1 MKTIGGGK
9 GPRARAI
16 LAAGTAACLTLFGA
30 PTEAL
35 WEVVPLASD
44 RPRHVEI
51 GDGRGDGVERVYA
64 LGSNSYQTYRRISE
78 YSRANGGWK
87 ESVVIEENRGI
98 AEFRLG
104 IGCDNEPAVVART
117 KIGKI
122 LIARHIAGAWA
133 VREASPSELS
143 GFVLKGGLFGSLSLS
158 VFRELEMSDGKS
170 LVVVTSP
177 ALTLPGSR
185 CLSKS
190 DPVPAPTQY
199 SVHFRMNPAEGG
211 TAHFFGYKTR
221 TETYTS
227 YLLKDGGYG
236 SELTVPHGEAGERYH
251 FAIEQ
256 DHRGKWKLT
265 KLNVSPLLSLA
276 KSISIPASD
285 SKPPRMFTAP
295 GAFLGEAHWD
305 EGRLRF
311 DEIGEIGNLW
321 SVDIA
326 YGDFR
331 RDGINRLYAAD
342 SEWTET
348 DSRWRREKLETRNGL
363 AFVVGGLKPASGENA
378 ALIGSIRRS
387 LGLGELKWT
396 AGPAIVVAPFI
407 ASGVS
412 RADADGVS
420 ELIRQRITS
429 IGNCRVLERER
440 VDAIIAEHHLQNENW
455 TAPKSA
461 VRLGELLGARQVVVG
476 SLGKLTG
483 SYVVSVNSVSV
494 HDGVIDRV
502 RMGHWNEAKA
512 PEPVIDR
519 LAAGICPAG
528 KAALETP

>member
-1 MKTIGGGK
+1 MKTIGGGI
-9 GPRARAI
+9 GPRTRAV
-16 LAAGTAACLTLFGA
+16 LAAGAAACLTLFGTPA
-30 PTEAL
+30 EAL
-35 WEVVPLASD
+35 WEVVPLSSAH
-44 RPRHVEI
+44 PRHAKI

-87 ESVVIEENRGI
+87 ESVVIEDNRGI
-98 AEFRLG
+98 AGFQLG

-117 KIGKI
+117 KTGKI
-122 LIARHIAGAWA
+122 LIARFAVGAWS

-143 GFVLKGGLFGSLSLS
+143 GFVLNGLFGSLSIS

-170 LVVVTSP
+170 LVVLTPP

-190 DPVPAPTQY
+190 DPVPALTQY
-199 SVHFRMNPAEGG
+199 SVHFRMDPVEGG

-221 TETYTS
+221 TETHTS
-227 YLLKDGGYG
+227 YLLEEGGYG
-236 SELTVPHGEAGERYH
+236 SELIVPDGEAGERYH
-251 FAIEQ
+251 FVIEQ

-265 KLNVSPLLSLA
+265 KLNIGPFLTLA
-276 KSISIPASD
+276 RSISIPASD
-285 SKPPRMFTAP
+285 SNPPRMFTAP
-295 GAFLGEAHWD
+295 GAFLGETSWD

-321 SVDIA
+321 SVGIA
-326 YGDFR
+326 YGNFR

-348 DSRWRREKLETRNGL
+348 DSRWRREKLQTRNGL
-363 AFVVGGLKPASGENA
+363 AFVVGGLKPASGKRA
-378 ALIGSIRRS
+378 ALIASIGRGP
-387 LGLGELKWT
+387 GLGELKWT

-412 RADADGVS
+412 HADADGFS
-420 ELIRQRITS
+420 ELIRQRITG

-440 VDAIIAEHHLQNENW
+440 VDAIIAEHHLQNEDW

-461 VRLGELLGARQVVVG
+461 VRLGELLGAGQVVVG
-476 SLGKLTG
+476 SLGKLAG
-483 SYVVSVNSVSV
+483 SYVASVNAVSV

-502 RMGHWNEAKA
+502 RVGHWNEAQA

-528 KAALETP
+528 NAALEAP